1 MNAVIYNFGRLKRL
15 APIVGTKR
23 LASNRGLVGEPSNPP
38 TGIDFRF
45 GRSHLKETSSSC
57 RSKPKDKFLHTFM
70 DHSKRLYLKPR
81 VQERGTRRNF
91 RRGSAC
97 PAHWLPPPA
106 VVATLRNKKG

>member
-70 DHSKRLYLKPR
+70 DHSKRSYLKPR
-81 VQERGTRRNF
+81 VQNAGRDVTFGEARHAAQRTGY
-91 RRGSAC
+91 
-97 PAHWLPPPA
+97 LPSRSGDA
-106 VVATLRNKKG
+106 EE

>member
-81 VQERGTRRNF
+81 VQNAGRDVT
-91 RRGSAC
+91 SARLGM
-97 PAHWLPPPA
+97 PSALATSPA

>member
-45 GRSHLKETSSSC
+45 GRSHLKETRSSC
-57 RSKPKDKFLHTFM
+57 RSRPKNKFLHTFM
-70 DHSKRLYLKPR
+70 DHSKMLYLKPR
-81 VQERGTRRNF
+81 VQNAGRDVT
-91 RRGSAC
+91 SARLGM
-97 PAHWLPPPA
+97 PSALATSPA